1 MISIQVH
8 VNGNDSNEGDDIH
21 PSIHPSIHPFLRFN
35 RIARAHLEA
44 ENESS
49 EHIKM
54 NWSSWVDSL
63 TGEKKKLELTK
74 YRWNL
79 ENRSNSTGLPSIE
92 ASTTTSFTCHTNNCD
107 SKIKFWLI
115 FKSQEAYLSRWS
127 FLEILATW
135 KNGQK
140 TSIFNIIL
148 LALTG
153 ALVFKSWS
161 NIDP

>member
-1 MISIQVH
+1 MPMKMIATKEMISIH
-8 VNGNDSNEGDDIH
+8 PDIH
-21 PSIHPSIHPFLRFN
+21 FLRFN
-35 RIARAHLEA
+35 RIARVHLEA

-54 NWSSWVDSL
+54 KWSSWVDSL

>member
-1 MISIQVH
+1 MKMIATKEMISIQ
-8 VNGNDSNEGDDIH
+8 
-21 PSIHPSIHPFLRFN
+21 FLRFN

-107 SKIKFWLI
+107 SKINFWLI

-127 FLEILATW
+127 FLEILERPEV
-135 KNGQK
+135 
-140 TSIFNIIL
+140 L
-148 LALTG
+148 
-153 ALVFKSWS
+153 WS
-161 NIDP
+161 PEDPGTLKMMSRVWVHTVDQRHF